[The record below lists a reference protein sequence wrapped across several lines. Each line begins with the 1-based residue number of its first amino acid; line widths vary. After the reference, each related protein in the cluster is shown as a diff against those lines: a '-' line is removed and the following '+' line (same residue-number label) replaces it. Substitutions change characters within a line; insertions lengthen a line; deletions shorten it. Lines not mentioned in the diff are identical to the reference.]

1 MGILLIS
8 QMRKA
13 IKDYDMIQNKDCIA
27 VGLSGGK
34 DSLAMLYGL
43 SLIRGH
49 IEQSFEIKAV
59 TLKMSSINPDT
70 DYLKTFCDRINVELV
85 IKQTDIE
92 QIVFEVREEKSPC
105 SLCANMR

>member
-43 SLIRGH
+43 SLIRG
-49 IEQSFEIKAV
+49 
-59 TLKMSSINPDT
+59 L
-70 DYLKTFCDRINVELV
+70 
-85 IKQTDIE
+85 
-92 QIVFEVREEKSPC
+92 
-105 SLCANMR
+105 